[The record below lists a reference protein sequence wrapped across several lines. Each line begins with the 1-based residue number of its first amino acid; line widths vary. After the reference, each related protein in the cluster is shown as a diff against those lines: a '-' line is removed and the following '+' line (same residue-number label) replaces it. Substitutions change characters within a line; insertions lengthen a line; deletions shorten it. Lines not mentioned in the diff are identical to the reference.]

1 MNKYLIA
8 ILCCG
13 IETDGDEYYNFP
25 ELIEAENEKEALEK
39 YNQKVGDQY
48 YRPVIL
54 SEFKYGKS
62 LPGFC
67 YHSMHKN

>member
-25 ELIEAENEKEALEK
+25 ELIEAENKNEALKK
-39 YNQKVGDQY
+39 YDDKVGYQY
-48 YRPVIL
+48 YRPKVL
-54 SEFKYGKS
+54 SVFEYGEY
-62 LPGFC
+62 LPGFK
-67 YHSMHKN
+67 YKTE